1 MKAHYNITGKLLKS
15 LIIFAAITIFTIN
28 NSYATGFNFSPRI
41 SFSLSDLVAI
51 LAPSTP
57 KEADFDE
64 PFTDRVENFISSMLK
79 PATPAEADFDD
90 AEASTTSLAPVT
102 PAEADFSDAE
112 TSNSDLTSLSPLAPA
127 EADFSDAEV
136 ADTDITK
143 FSPSTPTE
151 AAFND

>member
-1 MKAHYNITGKLLKS
+1 MKAHYNLTGKLLKS

-28 NSYATGFNFSPRI
+28 NSYATGFNFSPCI

-64 PFTDRVENFISSMLK
+64 PFTDRVENFITSMLK
-79 PATPAEADFDD
+79 PATPAEAEFDD
-90 AEASTTSLAPVT
+90 AEASTTSLANVT
-102 PAEADFSDAE
+102 
-112 TSNSDLTSLSPLAPA
+112 PA

-143 FSPSTPTE
+143 FSPSIPTE
-151 AAFND
+151 ADFND